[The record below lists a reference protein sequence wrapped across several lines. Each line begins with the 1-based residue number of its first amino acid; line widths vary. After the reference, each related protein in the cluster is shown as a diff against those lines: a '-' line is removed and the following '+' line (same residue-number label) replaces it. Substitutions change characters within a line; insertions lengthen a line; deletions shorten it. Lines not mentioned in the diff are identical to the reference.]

1 MAAASVPVGSVVGSV
16 ADDAA
21 LVGPTPLIGVNTMDR
36 MPIAPA
42 TVAPPAGLA
51 APAIRAGGPPLVSMQ
66 GIVKRYGA
74 TEGSLGA
81 AGSTAVY
88 ALRGIN
94 LRIDPGEFVAIVGP
108 SGSGKSTLM
117 NILGCL
123 DVPDQGRYV
132 LAGVD
137 VSQLGDDALAKIR
150 NRFVGFIF
158 QQWNLLARTAA
169 VDNVALPLAY
179 RGDRTRQRK
188 ALAALKAVGLAARAS
203 HRPNQLSGGEQ
214 QRVAIARALVTEPA
228 ILLADEPT
236 GSLDSATGAGIMRLF
251 GRLHAAGRTIIVVTH
266 DPRVADLAPRQVHL
280 LDGRIVLDA
289 FTHEIAG
296 QAASTPSMSASSM
309 WTRPG
314 DPAGAAAEPAAAEP
328 AAAETAA
335 AETAAPETA
344 G

>member
-1 MAAASVPVGSVVGSV
+1 MG
-16 ADDAA
+16 ADDSRQPSPGATALATAA
-21 LVGPTPLIGVNTMDR
+21 GSQ
-36 MPIAPA
+36 
-42 TVAPPAGLA
+42 PPAA
-51 APAIRAGGPPLVSMQ
+51 RQRPPLVWMRN
-66 GIVKRYGA
+66 IVKRYGA
-74 TEGSLGA
+74 TDGSLGA
-81 AGSTAVY
+81 AGATGVY
-88 ALRGIN
+88 ALRGVNVQIE
-94 LRIDPGEFVAIVGP
+94 RGEFVAIVGP

-123 DVPDQGRYV
+123 DVADIGRYV

-137 VSQLGDDALAKIR
+137 VSQLDDDALAKVR

-179 RGDRTRQRK
+179 RGDQDRRRK
-188 ALAALKAVGLAARAS
+188 AMAALKAVGLSERAG

-236 GSLDSATGAGIMRLF
+236 GSLDSATGASIMGLF
-251 GRLHAAGRTIIVVTH
+251 GRLHASGRTVIVVTH
-266 DPRVADLAPRQVHL
+266 DPRVADLAHRQIHL

-289 FTHEIAG
+289 PTDHIR
-296 QAASTPSMSASSM
+296 S
-309 WTRPG
+309 
-314 DPAGAAAEPAAAEP
+314 GAAVPAPAPVIRAPVTPPPAAA
-328 AAAETAA
+328 
-335 AETAAPETA
+335 

>member
-1 MAAASVPVGSVVGSV
+1 M
-16 ADDAA
+16 DA
-21 LVGPTPLIGVNTMDR
+21 
-36 MPIAPA
+36 
-42 TVAPPAGLA
+42 
-51 APAIRAGGPPLVSMQ
+51 PLVSMR

-74 TEGSLGA
+74 TDESLGA

-88 ALRGIN
+88 ALRGID
-94 LRIDPGEFVAIVGP
+94 LRIERGEFVAIVGP

-123 DVPDQGRYV
+123 DVADRGQYV

-137 VSQLGDDALAKIR
+137 VSRLGDDALARIR

-179 RGDRTRQRK
+179 RGDRDRQRK
-188 ALAALKAVGLAARAS
+188 ALAALKAVGLGPRAT

-214 QRVAIARALVTEPA
+214 QRVAIARALVTQPA

-251 GRLHAAGRTIIVVTH
+251 GRLHASGRTVIVVTH
-266 DPRVADLAPRQVHL
+266 DPRVAHLAHRQIHL

-289 FTHEIAG
+289 STEEIHAG
-296 QAASTPSMSASSM
+296 TTLQPSDVWTVPSAL
-309 WTRPG
+309 
-314 DPAGAAAEPAAAEP
+314 PAPSGPSAIRAD
-328 AAAETAA
+328 
-335 AETAAPETA
+335 
-344 G
+344 

>member
-1 MAAASVPVGSVVGSV
+1 MAS
-16 ADDAA
+16 
-21 LVGPTPLIGVNTMDR
+21 
-36 MPIAPA
+36 A
-42 TVAPPAGLA
+42 TGT
-51 APAIRAGGPPLVSMQ
+51 GPLVSMR

-74 TEGSLGA
+74 ADGSLGA

-88 ALRGIN
+88 ALRGVD
-94 LRIDPGEFVAIVGP
+94 LRIDQGEFVAIVGP

-123 DVPDQGRYV
+123 DVPDRGEYV

-137 VSQLGDDALAKIR
+137 VSRLGDDALANIR
-150 NRFVGFIF
+150 NRYVGFVF

-179 RGDRTRQRK
+179 RGDRTRRRK
-188 ALAALKAVGLAARAS
+188 ALAALKAVGLEARAT

-214 QRVAIARALVTEPA
+214 QRVAVARALVTQPA

-251 GRLHAAGRTIIVVTH
+251 RRLHESGRTVIVVTH
-266 DPRVADLAPRQVHL
+266 DPGIADLAHRQVHL

-289 FTHEIAG
+289 LSHQI
-296 QAASTPSMSASSM
+296 
-309 WTRPG
+309 RPQTG
-314 DPAGAAAEPAAAEP
+314 SEAAADIWARPPELAAD
-328 AAAETAA
+328 
-335 AETAAPETA
+335 
-344 G
+344 